1 MRERYACCTLGV
13 IAFESIS
20 AKKYATAGN
29 KKTPFYIKIYGACR
43 FLLTLKQTK
52 QRKLLFNNF
61 VIYIFSV
68 FLDLNHLKKI
78 KSLLKII

>member
-29 KKTPFYIKIYGACR
+29 KETPFYIKIYGACR

-52 QRKLLFNNF
+52 QRKLLFINF
-61 VIYIFSV
+61 VIYIFGI
-68 FLDLNHLKKI
+68 LGLKFKEN
-78 KSLLKII
+78 